1 MSLFEPRIS
10 DLRVGIPLTMK
21 HEPSA
26 KRPSVTLHLIRSP
39 SNLGHYVRDST
50 WAPPIPSS
58 LPLSTVIDDV
68 QIHQHPKGKYS
79 KNNQRA
85 PTPRATIYQRC
96 LGHAVRVGDE
106 PPALRGLV
114 RGQRDD
120 KDWREGEGRRY
131 ISIVVAL
138 AVSEIKVYIHSY
150 PPVRSSL
157 FLPPSYSSYTY
168 IHYSLSTYLRS

>member
-1 MSLFEPRIS
+1 MLMVARFRWRHKISETSSSLQRS
-10 DLRVGIPLTMK
+10 DLLLCLSINRGYPTCASAFRSTRKMNTQ
-21 HEPSA
+21 PSA
-26 KRPSVTLHLIRSP
+26 QNNPSVTLHLIRSP

-50 WAPPIPSS
+50 SAPPIPSS

-85 PTPRATIYQRC
+85 PTPRATIHQRC
-96 LGHAVRVGDE
+96 LGHVVRVGDE

-120 KDWREGEGRRY
+120 KD
-131 ISIVVAL
+131 
-138 AVSEIKVYIHSY
+138 
-150 PPVRSSL
+150 
-157 FLPPSYSSYTY
+157 
-168 IHYSLSTYLRS
+168 